1 MYKVLIGNICFNF
14 RKLSDADYFARK
26 NGKVVFGIAKT
37 ENEKEFTMKVSEMN
51 ERQKRAFHNIYWA
64 AQHLLGGLENT
75 MLDYS
80 KDDEEYKS
88 AEALLKNH
96 KELVNRLYEMATT
109 AIYDE
114 GFCGFGRQHQM
125 AIRDI
130 NFCGKEWLMERC
142 EKRITKEGY

>member
-26 NGKVVFGIAKT
+26 NGTVVFGIART
-37 ENEKEFTMKVSEMN
+37 ENEKEFTMKISEMN

-75 MLDYS
+75 LLDYS
-80 KDDEEYKS
+80 EDSDDYKS

-109 AIYDE
+109 AVYGE
-114 GFCGFGRQHQM
+114 GYCGFGKRHQM
-125 AIRDI
+125 EIRDI
-130 NFCGKEWLMERC
+130 NFCGKDWLMERC